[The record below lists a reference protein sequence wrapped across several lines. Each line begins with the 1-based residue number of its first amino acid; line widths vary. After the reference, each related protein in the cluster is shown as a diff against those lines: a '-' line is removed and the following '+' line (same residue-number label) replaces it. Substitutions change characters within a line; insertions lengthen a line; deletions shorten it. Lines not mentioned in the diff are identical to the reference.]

1 MGLPETPRDGS
12 VAAQTELRV
21 TVDLPLSSQAAASAR
36 RTVREVLRAWA
47 VTDEDCI
54 HEVCL
59 IVTELVT
66 NAVRHGGTRL
76 RLELA
81 LDGAMFTVAAADGSA
96 VVPQPRSCTDDDESG
111 RGLAI
116 IEALAESWGVDERA
130 GGKRVW
136 ARLRRR

>member
-1 MGLPETPRDGS
+1 MGFPETLGDGP

-21 TVDLPLSSQAAASAR
+21 TIDLPLASHAAASAR
-36 RTVREVLRAWA
+36 RTARDVLRAWA
-47 VTDEDCI
+47 VPDEDCI
-54 HEVCL
+54 HDVCL
-59 IVTELVT
+59 IVSELVT
-66 NAVRHGGTRL
+66 NAVRHGGTRV

-81 LDGAMFTVAAADGSA
+81 LDGGQFTVAAEDGSA
-96 VVPQPRSCTDDDESG
+96 VVPQPRSCTDDDETG

-116 IEALAESWGVDERA
+116 IEALAEAWGVDEQA